1 MEILIL
7 KYYFQWKPLKNDLI
21 NQKKLLDQQFFLVG
35 AGGFEPPTS
44 RTRTVHSIR
53 TEPRPEQRTIV

>member
-21 NQKKLLDQQFFLVG
+21 KQKKLLNQQLFVSR
-35 AGGFEPPTS
+35 GG
-44 RTRTVHSIR
+44 RI
-53 TEPRPEQRTIV
+53 